1 MPNEEP
7 LEIDGKGPVEQVQ
20 ARSLLPVTNS
30 APNQPIVLQRPV
42 WQYSLQ
48 TLLVLMGLVACGL
61 AAWRATGWRTITMY
75 VFLVFAVG
83 PWFAWLVGESLWTS
97 DRRVR
102 SGVANLVLTGLL
114 AVTLCLAEITFSG
127 HSILLVFAIA
137 AVLWPPQYLAFFWRR
152 EMGP

>member
-1 MPNEEP
+1 MPNDEP
-7 LEIDGKGPVEQVQ
+7 LETDGKGREGAVQ
-20 ARSLLPVTNS
+20 ARTAPGIPAAAATAQPLP
-30 APNQPIVLQRPV
+30 RPV

-48 TLLVLMGLVACGL
+48 TLLVLTSLVACGL

-75 VFLVFAVG
+75 VFLLFAVG
-83 PWFAWLVGESLWTS
+83 PWFAWLVGESLWIP
-97 DRRVR
+97 DRRMR

>member
-1 MPNEEP
+1 MPNDEP
-7 LEIDGKGPVEQVQ
+7 LEIDGKGPEGAVQ
-20 ARSLLPVTNS
+20 ARTAPVAPSPAAAAPPLP
-30 APNQPIVLQRPV
+30 RPV

-48 TLLVLMGLVACGL
+48 TLLVLTSLLACGL

-75 VFLVFAVG
+75 AFLVFAVG
-83 PWFAWLVGESLWTS
+83 PWFAWLVGESLWIT
-97 DRRVR
+97 DRRLR

-114 AVTLCLAEITFSG
+114 AITLFLAEMTFAG